1 VESTEVPIGIIGKV
15 VASFRVLASG
25 KAEAGRLLKY
35 EVKKLF
41 HPDTLLGGFNGLSTL
56 MCNRTKDYN
65 PPQLLP
71 RQGNV

>member
-1 VESTEVPIGIIGKV
+1 VESAVLSIRIVGKV

-35 EVKKLF
+35 EVKTLF
-41 HPDTLLGGFNGLSTL
+41 HPDTLLRCFDGL
-56 MCNRTKDYN
+56 CNRTQDYN
-65 PPQLLP
+65 PPQFLA